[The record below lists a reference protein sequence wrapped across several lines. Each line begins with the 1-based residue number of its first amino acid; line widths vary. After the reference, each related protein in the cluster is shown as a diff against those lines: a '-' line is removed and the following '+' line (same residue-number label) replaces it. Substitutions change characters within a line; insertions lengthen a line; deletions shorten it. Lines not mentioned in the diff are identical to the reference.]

1 MGGEGHIA
9 GMISRIRENKK
20 LLQSIKGRRMQN
32 PPTARIKCSE
42 PLIFPEGC
50 DVKKEE
56 IQRKIA
62 QNKIIDR
69 IRYLALLIFAVI
81 LIYYGLKLL

>member
-20 LLQSIKGRRMQN
+20 LLQSIKGRRMQD

-56 IQRKIA
+56 IKKNIRKLIW
-62 QNKIIDR
+62 QNYVLK
-69 IRYLALLIFAVI
+69 FFI
-81 LIYYGLKLL
+81 LIVFSRIIKNIFNI